1 MMKVIFAFPGSTFS
15 GDFLKNWSDTIVYL
29 TSRGYQISMINA
41 QSSFVPF
48 CRMKTLGLNVLRGRD
63 QVPFNGM
70 EFDVWMTIDSDVM
83 FTPQQVETML
93 ENTKKYPV
101 VCGPYIMQD
110 NVHLAVVKDWDMEKM
125 GRDGTFHFMTKSE
138 LNDSTDRYI
147 KVAYAGMGFFA
158 VRREVF
164 HSPQLTYPY
173 FHRPLIEFKSHKGV
187 VCQDMSSEDVSFC
200 LNLADA
206 GFGIFVDTQT
216 RVGHMKPVVLTC

>member
-1 MMKVIFAFPGSTFS
+1 MKVIFAFPGSTFS

-29 TSRGYQISMINA
+29 TSHGYQISMINA

-63 QVPFNGM
+63 QLPFNGM
-70 EFDVWMTIDSDVM
+70 EFDVWMTIDSDII

-101 VCGPYIMQD
+101 VCGPYIMHD
-110 NVHLAVVKDWDMEKM
+110 NAHAAVVKDWDMEKM
-125 GRDGTFHFMTKSE
+125 GKDGTFQFLTRRD
-138 LNDSTDRYI
+138 LDDSTERFM
-147 KVAYAGMGFFA
+147 KVSYAGMGFFA

-164 HSPQLTYPY
+164 HSPTLTYPY
-173 FHRPLIEFKSHKGV
+173 FHRPLIDFTSDKGIH
-187 VCQDMSSEDVSFC
+187 CQDMSSEDVAFC

-216 RVGHMKPVVLTC
+216 RVGHFKSVTLTC